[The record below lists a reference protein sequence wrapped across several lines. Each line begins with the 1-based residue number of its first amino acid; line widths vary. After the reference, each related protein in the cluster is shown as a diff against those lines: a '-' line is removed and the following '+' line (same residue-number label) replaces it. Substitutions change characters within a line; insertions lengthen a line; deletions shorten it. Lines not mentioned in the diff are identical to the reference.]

1 MKLTASPG
9 STVYLEL
16 YVVGEKE
23 AIPINY
29 DIKKE
34 YCNYFDYGKIPHYA
48 SSHASDGLTGFIPR
62 EFFGPYM
69 EIAHSDVLNVM
80 WDGCVV
86 TKFADKITSN
96 EMNEDMFFDFKEAN
110 PFRSEL
116 YSSVGKLNLA
126 YNVVMVVLII
136 GSILLA
142 IYYRIRKSQGI
153 KVSTGKLF
161 ITLLIVGATGFSL
174 SYALVGE
181 KTDVYSV
188 ERYWPQNF
196 QAHLSNLFAD
206 PDNDFSTGAE
216 LIELLRREGI
226 DNPITKEP
234 IIIENSPGN
243 IVTEKTG
250 NVTQASICLENGALF
265 SLFSFDQKGFP

>member
-1 MKLTASPG
+1 MKLTMIPG

-16 YVVGEKE
+16 YVVGENE
-23 AIPINY
+23 AIPVNY

-34 YCNYFDYGKIPHYA
+34 YCNFFDYGKLPQYH
-48 SSHASDGLTGFIPR
+48 SSPPSEISTGFMPR
-62 EFFGPYM
+62 KFFGPHM
-69 EIAHSDVLNVM
+69 EIAHSDSLNVM

-96 EMNEDMFFDFKEAN
+96 EMNEDMFFNFKEAN

-126 YNVVMVVLII
+126 YHVVLVVLII
-136 GSILLA
+136 GSILLT
-142 IYYRIRKSQGI
+142 IYCRIRKSQGI

-161 ITLLIVGATGFSL
+161 IILLIAGATGFSL

-181 KTDVYSV
+181 RTDVYSV

-196 QAHLSNLFAD
+196 QARLNELFAD

-234 IIIENSPGN
+234 IIIEDSPGN
-243 IVTEKTG
+243 IVVEKTG
-250 NVTQASICLENGALF
+250 NVTQAKICLENGAF
-265 SLFSFDQKGFP
+265 YSLF